1 MRGGILVRNLWVYI
15 VLDVTDERDG
25 WVLVRYIVGYHLWRQ
40 WVPVE
45 TLYDSNGVKYEA
57 RRHLS

>member
-15 VLDVTDERDG
+15 VLDVIDERDG
-25 WVLVRYIVGYHLWRQ
+25 WVLVRFIVGYHLWVQ
-40 WVPVE
+40 WVPVG